1 MFMVSQKEYCIE
13 DTFASSLITKKVI
26 MGDRVQL
33 HHLLIDIDFFDKPTV
48 RALIYKHGQLS
59 GLLYVRW
66 LMLMSRASNALVTRD
81 SLFSVG
87 QEVLSDADKC
97 DSVLSY
103 CLQSGMI
110 QEVEDGVFT
119 NDRVIK
125 DQESCA
131 VKLKGAAQRQKKYR
145 ESALRVSNALLTR
158 LPVSAP
164 VTVTEDL
171 NIIKKRCE
179 YFQVEDQPP
188 PESAPDSGK
197 VGTSKL
203 VFDWYDWEG
212 LAINH
217 YHGKRAELLDD
228 VRAATD
234 YLKSTGKTISDP
246 CAYMRSW
253 IRRKSSLKATP
264 TKPTAQQ
271 TQADAISELAAK
283 YMQGGGE
290 I

>member
-1 MFMVSQKEYCIE
+1 
-13 DTFASSLITKKVI
+13 

-33 HHLLIDIDFFDKPTV
+33 DYLLIDVDFFDKPTV
-48 RALIYKHGQLS
+48 RALVYKHGQLS

-87 QEVLSDADKC
+87 QEVLGDTDTC
-97 DSVLSY
+97 ESVLSY

-110 QEVEDGVFT
+110 HQVGDGCFT

-131 VKLKGAAQRQKKYR
+131 VKRKGSAQRQKKYR
-145 ESALRVSNALLTR
+145 ESALRVSNALVTR
-158 LPVSAP
+158 LPDTAP
-164 VTVTEDL
+164 VTVTVTEDL
-171 NIIKKRCE
+171 NTIKKKCE
-179 YFQVEDQPP
+179 YFQVEVQPP
-188 PESAPDSGK
+188 PESAPDSRK
-197 VGTSKL
+197 IGTSKL
-203 VFDWYDWEG
+203 VFDWHDWEG
-212 LAINH
+212 LAVNH
-217 YHGKRAELLDD
+217 YHGRRTEMLDD

-253 IRRKSSLKATP
+253 IRRKSSFQGQPKT
-264 TKPTAQQ
+264 TAQQ
-271 TQADAISELAAK
+271 TQADSISELAAK
-283 YMQGGGE
+283 YMQGGSE